1 MGQRIIT
8 ILKIAFAGY
17 SLKSKIKLSL
27 AIQDFLEYV
36 NRDIETV
43 AIDKGQLHTLQAM
56 RAVVDERMNK

>member
-36 NRDIETV
+36 NRDIEAV
-43 AIDKGQLHTLQAM
+43 AINKGQLHTLQAM